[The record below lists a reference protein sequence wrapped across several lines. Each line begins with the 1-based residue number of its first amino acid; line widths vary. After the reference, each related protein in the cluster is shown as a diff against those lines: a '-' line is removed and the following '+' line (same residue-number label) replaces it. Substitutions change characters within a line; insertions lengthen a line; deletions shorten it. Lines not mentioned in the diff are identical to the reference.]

1 MMKLK
6 FKQASCRVEMDYFL
20 KGSVLKGTVESGCSE
35 TRVLFRVDTD
45 EPDRERVDMLIR
57 NAKRGC
63 FAENMIRQSVP
74 VKSTVELNGVSR
86 AIAGI
91 TD

>member
-1 MMKLK
+1 MMKVK

-20 KGSVLKGTVESGCSE
+20 KGSVLKGTIESGCAE
-35 TRVLFRVDTD
+35 TRVVFRVDTD
-45 EPDRERVDMLIR
+45 EPDLERVNLLIR

-63 FAENMIRQSVP
+63 FAENMIRDSVP
-74 VKSTVELNGVSR
+74 VKSTVEVNGINR
-86 AIAGI
+86 TIAGV

>member
-20 KGSVLKGTVESGCSE
+20 KGSVLKGTVESGCTE
-35 TRVLFRVDTD
+35 TRILFRVDTD
-45 EPDRERVDMLIR
+45 EPDQERVDRLIR

-63 FAENMIRQSVP
+63 FAESMIRQNVP
-74 VKSTVELNGVSR
+74 VKSAVELNGVSR